1 MVVERLLISRR
12 EIRNTD
18 CIEGDMRH
26 IPSAPAE
33 SGDGVGL
40 PVIDQRRPP
49 QISHGITGDDGGSS
63 ERLI

>member
-1 MVVERLLISRR
+1 MVIERLLILRR
-12 EIRNTD
+12 EIRNTE
-18 CIEGDMRH
+18 CVERDMRH

-33 SGDGVGL
+33 SGDGVSL

-49 QISHGITGDDGGSS
+49 QVSQGIMGGGGGTF